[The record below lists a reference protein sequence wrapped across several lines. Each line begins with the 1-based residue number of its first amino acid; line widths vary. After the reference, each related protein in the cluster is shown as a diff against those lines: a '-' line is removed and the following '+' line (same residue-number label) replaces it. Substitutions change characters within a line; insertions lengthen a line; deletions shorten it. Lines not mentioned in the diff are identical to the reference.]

1 MPQAEFSVERFD
13 REYPEQLPARLKWL
27 EDHLRIGRDRMLRLM
42 GLPRRE
48 AATARNRAWP
58 KLVKDYELQAERL
71 EQLLTH
77 YLAYFDYDVEK
88 AKAFARD
95 FSQKVAAGTHR
106 LSDSIPALA
115 SAKTPVDK
123 EAALM
128 EAARQEG
135 SNLLPALARLLGS
148 SSESDG
154 ENGTAARPRSPRG
167 RRPQPS

>member
-58 KLVKDYELQAERL
+58 KLVKDYELQAEQL

-95 FSQKVAAGTHR
+95 FSQKLAAGTHR

-115 SAKTPVDK
+115 SAKTPVDN
-123 EAALM
+123 EAALI
-128 EAARQEG
+128 EAARLQFHDFG
-135 SNLLPALARLLGS
+135 LFANHVGYRLAHPGCKLGIVKNPARILEMERH
-148 SSESDG
+148 
-154 ENGTAARPRSPRG
+154 P
-167 RRPQPS
+167 